1 MTCPI
6 RIFKKFHLTPK
17 IMLFALLKVKL
28 PNMTDC
34 HKKFRNSYNF
44 GQKLFFFRVANM
56 FQAVV
61 EGASRY
67 NVDHFNSN
75 MVKYKKIFQ
84 LKRFLR

>member
-1 MTCPI
+1 MGSWCSVY
-6 RIFKKFHLTPK
+6 RKS
-17 IMLFALLKVKL
+17 
-28 PNMTDC
+28 
-34 HKKFRNSYNF
+34 RNSQNF
-44 GQKLFFFRVANM
+44 GQKLFFFRVAKL